1 MPIRMTG
8 LNSGLNTESIVA
20 ALMSAQRTK
29 QTKVE
34 NKKTKLEWKKE
45 LWTSMNTKIYDF
57 YTKSLSKMR
66 LKSNYM
72 TKAASSSNTTKVVAK
87 ASTKAATGTYTVK
100 VNKLASTQAVT
111 SGKLNTVTVKND
123 TNQDVEVAATS
134 ETKLQDLKDTNGNKT
149 FTNGTQIKI
158 ENDANK
164 KTVYLDVDENTTIQ
178 DFLDK
183 CTSAGLT
190 ATFDEKQQRF
200 FINSEKSG
208 AGNAFKITSSTI
220 TDLDQQKAT
229 DDLKKKIGYNNL
241 SSSDKAAVD
250 TILYG
255 MRNNPTAAI
264 SAEDQ
269 TKLEELAAANAENE
283 ASQKANAYVRDT
295 DAKTAAQAQYNTDLS
310 NWTQI
315 DNTPGIT
322 LEMDFLNHRGQNLL
336 VGANQ
341 PDIDKAR
348 EAVIKNM
355 TEAEFTENFDSKYK
369 TKVDSYMTTGISG
382 KGSDYDFDNSTVRST
397 NAKTAVD
404 SLITAYKSAFTS
416 TSAPTEDGTAL
427 AALGLS
433 NITGE
438 DVAEK
443 IEKIDPSTG
452 KPVIDPSTGKPEM
465 VKNGVGMVVIAAKDT
480 EVEYNG
486 ATLTSNTTNISVSGL
501 ELEILGET
509 EGETVNIT
517 VTNDVSG
524 IYDTIKDFLSEYNAL
539 LKEMNSYYNADSA
552 KGYDVLSDDEKE
564 AMKDSEVEKWEDKIK
579 DSLLRRDSTLNS
591 IISSFRNKMMGTFTA
606 SNGRTYSLSS
616 IGISTSGDYA
626 EGGLL
631 HIKGD
636 EDDAEY
642 ADDKNIL
649 KQMLEEDPDTVTE
662 IFTHLTSNLYEDLQ
676 KKMSRTPLS
685 SALTFYNDKEMNS
698 QLSDYKTRIAK
709 LETKFN
715 DMEDRYYKQF
725 TAMEKAMANMQ
736 SQQNSLAS
744 YLGG

>member
-29 QTKVE
+29 MTKVE
-34 NKKTKLEWKKE
+34 NKKTKLEWKKDIWSS
-45 LWTSMNTKIYDF
+45 LNTKIYDF

-100 VNKLASTQAVT
+100 VNKLASTQYVS
-111 SGKLNTVTVKND
+111 SGKLNKVKVDDGNG
-123 TNQDVEVAATS
+123 NQVDADATS
-134 ETKLQDLKDTNGNKT
+134 KTKLKDLKDTSGNPT

-158 ENDANK
+158 ENGANGQ
-164 KTVYLDVDENTTIQ
+164 TVYLDVNEETTIQ

-183 CTSAGLT
+183 CTSVGLT
-190 ATFDEKQQRF
+190 ATFDEKQQRLF
-200 FINSEKSG
+200 LSSEKSG
-208 AGNAFKITSSTI
+208 EGNAFKITSSE
-220 TDLDQQKAT
+220 LSSNQQQASN
-229 DDLKKKIGYNNL
+229 DLKTLVGYKGL
-241 SSSDKAAVD
+241 SSADK
-250 TILYG
+250 
-255 MRNNPTAAI
+255 
-264 SAEDQ
+264 
-269 TKLEELAAANAENE
+269 
-283 ASQKANAYVRDT
+283 
-295 DAKTAAQAQYNTDLS
+295 
-310 NWTQI
+310 
-315 DNTPGIT
+315 
-322 LEMDFLNHRGQNLL
+322 
-336 VGANQ
+336 
-341 PDIDKAR
+341 
-348 EAVIKNM
+348 
-355 TEAEFTENFDSKYK
+355 
-369 TKVDSYMTTGISG
+369 
-382 KGSDYDFDNSTVRST
+382 ST
-397 NAKTAVD
+397 VD
-404 SLITAYKSAFTS
+404 SLLAGLQNGTVTVADATQKLQEIGKAGVESDAEKKANRFYYDVANKAAGDALSAAAAAAGQSEADYLKANGYSNLDVTDSAAVAGAKASYIDNKTTELLGTQQYKDDIAAAIQNGISSADVLSKLPGTPSTDEFLYTFDDITTRTNNITNGIATATQNYYREMHDNASDANASGSALASLGLTNF
-416 TSAPTEDGTAL
+416 DGTTEIKEND
-427 AALGLS
+427 AA
-433 NITGE
+433 N
-438 DVAEK
+438 
-443 IEKIDPSTG
+443 
-452 KPVIDPSTGKPEM
+452 
-465 VKNGVGMVVIAAKDT
+465 NGTGMVVIAAKDT

-501 ELEILGET
+501 ELEILGTT

-606 SNGRTYSLSS
+606 SNGKTYSLSS

-631 HIKGD
+631 HIRGD

-642 ADDKNIL
+642 ADEKNVL
-649 KQMLEEDPDTVTE
+649 KQLLEEDPDAVTDV
-662 IFTHLTSNLYEDLQ
+662 FTHLTESLYTDLQ

-698 QLSDYKTRIAK
+698 QLSDYKTRISK
-709 LETKFN
+709 LEAKFN
-715 DMEDRYYKQF
+715 EMEDRYYKQF

>member
-29 QTKVE
+29 MTKVE
-34 NKKTKLEWKKE
+34 NKKTKLEWKKDIWSS
-45 LWTSMNTKIYDF
+45 LNTKIYDF

-100 VNKLASTQAVT
+100 VNKLASTQYVS
-111 SGKLNTVTVKND
+111 SGKLNKVKVDDGNG
-123 TNQDVEVAATS
+123 NQVDADATS
-134 ETKLQDLKDTNGNKT
+134 KTKLKDLKDTSGNPT

-158 ENDANK
+158 ENGANGQ
-164 KTVYLDVDENTTIQ
+164 TVYLDVNEETTIQ

-183 CTSAGLT
+183 CTSVGLT
-190 ATFDEKQQRF
+190 ATFDEKQQRLF
-200 FINSEKSG
+200 LSSEKSG
-208 AGNAFKITSSTI
+208 EGNAFKITSSE
-220 TDLDQQKAT
+220 LSSNQQQASN
-229 DDLKKKIGYNNL
+229 DLKTLVGYKGL
-241 SSSDKAAVD
+241 SSADK
-250 TILYG
+250 
-255 MRNNPTAAI
+255 
-264 SAEDQ
+264 
-269 TKLEELAAANAENE
+269 
-283 ASQKANAYVRDT
+283 
-295 DAKTAAQAQYNTDLS
+295 
-310 NWTQI
+310 
-315 DNTPGIT
+315 
-322 LEMDFLNHRGQNLL
+322 
-336 VGANQ
+336 
-341 PDIDKAR
+341 
-348 EAVIKNM
+348 
-355 TEAEFTENFDSKYK
+355 
-369 TKVDSYMTTGISG
+369 
-382 KGSDYDFDNSTVRST
+382 ST
-397 NAKTAVD
+397 VD
-404 SLITAYKSAFTS
+404 SLLAGLQNGTVTVADATQKLQEIGKAGVESDAEKKANRFYYDVANKAAGDALSAAAAAAGQSEADYLKANGYSNLDVTDSAAVAGAKASYIDNKTTELLGTQQYKDDIAAAIQNGISSTDVQNKLPGTPSTDEFLYTFDDITTRTNNITNGIATVTQNYYTEMHDNASDANAFGSALASLGLTNF
-416 TSAPTEDGTAL
+416 DGTTEIKEND
-427 AALGLS
+427 AA
-433 NITGE
+433 N
-438 DVAEK
+438 
-443 IEKIDPSTG
+443 
-452 KPVIDPSTGKPEM
+452 
-465 VKNGVGMVVIAAKDT
+465 NGTGMVVIAAKDT

-501 ELEILGET
+501 ELEILGTT

-606 SNGRTYSLSS
+606 SNGKTYSLSS

-631 HIKGD
+631 HIRGD

-642 ADDKNIL
+642 ADEKNVL
-649 KQMLEEDPDTVTE
+649 KQLLEEDPDAVTDV
-662 IFTHLTSNLYEDLQ
+662 FTHLTESLYTDLQ
-676 KKMSRTPLS
+676 NKMSRTPLS

-698 QLSDYKTRIAK
+698 QLSDYKTRISK
-709 LETKFN
+709 LEAKFN
-715 DMEDRYYKQF
+715 EMEDRYYKQF

>member
-29 QTKVE
+29 MTKVE
-34 NKKTKLEWKKE
+34 NKKTKLEWKKDIWSS
-45 LWTSMNTKIYDF
+45 LNTKIYDF

-100 VNKLASTQAVT
+100 VNKLASTQYVS
-111 SGKLNTVTVKND
+111 SGKLNKVKVDDGNG
-123 TNQDVEVAATS
+123 NQVDADATS
-134 ETKLQDLKDTNGNKT
+134 KTKLKDLKDTSGNPT

-158 ENDANK
+158 ENGANGQ
-164 KTVYLDVDENTTIQ
+164 TVYLDVNEETTIQ

-183 CTSAGLT
+183 CTSVGLT
-190 ATFDEKQQRF
+190 ATFDEKQQRLF
-200 FINSEKSG
+200 LSSEKSG
-208 AGNAFKITSSTI
+208 EGNAFKITSSE
-220 TDLDQQKAT
+220 
-229 DDLKKKIGYNNL
+229 L
-241 SSSDKAAVD
+241 SSS
-250 TILYG
+250 
-255 MRNNPTAAI
+255 
-264 SAEDQ
+264 Q
-269 TKLEELAAANAENE
+269 QQ
-283 ASQKANAYVRDT
+283 ASNDL
-295 DAKTAAQAQYNTDLS
+295 KT
-310 NWTQI
+310 
-315 DNTPGIT
+315 
-322 LEMDFLNHRGQNLL
+322 L
-336 VGANQ
+336 VGYKGLSSA
-341 PDIDKAR
+341 DK
-348 EAVIKNM
+348 
-355 TEAEFTENFDSKYK
+355 
-369 TKVDSYMTTGISG
+369 
-382 KGSDYDFDNSTVRST
+382 ST
-397 NAKTAVD
+397 VD
-404 SLITAYKSAFTS
+404 SLLAGLQNGTVTVADATQKLQEIGKAGVESDAEKKANRFYYDVANKAAGDALSAAAADAGQSEADYLKANGYSNLDVTDSAAVAGAKASYIDNKTTELLGTQQYKDDIAAAIQNGISSTDVQNKLPGTPSTDEFLYTFDDITTRTNNITNRIATATQNYYTEMHDNASDANAFGSALASLGLTNF
-416 TSAPTEDGTAL
+416 DGTTEIKEND
-427 AALGLS
+427 AA
-433 NITGE
+433 N
-438 DVAEK
+438 
-443 IEKIDPSTG
+443 
-452 KPVIDPSTGKPEM
+452 
-465 VKNGVGMVVIAAKDT
+465 NGTGMVVIAAKDT

-501 ELEILGET
+501 ELEILGTT

-606 SNGRTYSLSS
+606 SNGKTYSLSS

-631 HIKGD
+631 HIRGD

-642 ADDKNIL
+642 ADEKNVL
-649 KQMLEEDPDTVTE
+649 KQLLEEDPDAVTDV
-662 IFTHLTSNLYEDLQ
+662 FTHLTESLYTDLQ

-698 QLSDYKTRIAK
+698 QLSDYKTRISK
-709 LETKFN
+709 LEAKFN
-715 DMEDRYYKQF
+715 EMEDRYYKQF

>member
-29 QTKVE
+29 MTKVE
-34 NKKTKLEWKKE
+34 NKKTKLEWKKDIWSS
-45 LWTSMNTKIYDF
+45 LNTKIYDF

-100 VNKLASTQAVT
+100 VNKLASTQYVS
-111 SGKLNTVTVKND
+111 SGKLNKVKVDDGNG
-123 TNQDVEVAATS
+123 NQVDADATS
-134 ETKLQDLKDTNGNKT
+134 KTKLKDLKDTSGNPT

-158 ENDANK
+158 ENGANGQ
-164 KTVYLDVDENTTIQ
+164 TVYLDVNEETTIQ

-183 CTSAGLT
+183 CTSVGLT
-190 ATFDEKQQRF
+190 ATFDEKQQRLF
-200 FINSEKSG
+200 LSSEKSG
-208 AGNAFKITSSTI
+208 EGNAFKITSSE
-220 TDLDQQKAT
+220 LSSNQQQASN
-229 DDLKKKIGYNNL
+229 DLKTLVGYKGL
-241 SSSDKAAVD
+241 SSADK
-250 TILYG
+250 
-255 MRNNPTAAI
+255 
-264 SAEDQ
+264 
-269 TKLEELAAANAENE
+269 
-283 ASQKANAYVRDT
+283 
-295 DAKTAAQAQYNTDLS
+295 
-310 NWTQI
+310 
-315 DNTPGIT
+315 
-322 LEMDFLNHRGQNLL
+322 
-336 VGANQ
+336 
-341 PDIDKAR
+341 
-348 EAVIKNM
+348 
-355 TEAEFTENFDSKYK
+355 
-369 TKVDSYMTTGISG
+369 
-382 KGSDYDFDNSTVRST
+382 ST
-397 NAKTAVD
+397 VD
-404 SLITAYKSAFTS
+404 SLLAGLQNGTVTVADATQKLQEIGKAGVESDAEKKANRFYYDVANKAAGDALSAAAAAAGQSEADYLKANGYSNLDVTDSAAVAGAKASYIDNKTTELLGTQQYKNDIAAAIQNGISSTDVQNKLPGTPSTDGFLYTFDDITTRTNNITNGIAIATQNYYTEMHDNASDANASGSALASLGLTNF
-416 TSAPTEDGTAL
+416 DGTTEIKEND
-427 AALGLS
+427 AA
-433 NITGE
+433 N
-438 DVAEK
+438 
-443 IEKIDPSTG
+443 
-452 KPVIDPSTGKPEM
+452 
-465 VKNGVGMVVIAAKDT
+465 NGTGMVVIAAKDT

-501 ELEILGET
+501 ELEILGTT

-606 SNGRTYSLSS
+606 SNGKTYSLSS

-631 HIKGD
+631 HIRGD

-642 ADDKNIL
+642 ADEKNVL
-649 KQMLEEDPDTVTE
+649 KQLLEEDPDAVTDV
-662 IFTHLTSNLYEDLQ
+662 FTHLTESLYTDLQ
-676 KKMSRTPLS
+676 NKMSRTPLS

-698 QLSDYKTRIAK
+698 QLSDYKTRISK
-709 LETKFN
+709 LEAKFN
-715 DMEDRYYKQF
+715 EMEDRYYKQF

>member
-29 QTKVE
+29 MTKVE
-34 NKKTKLEWKKE
+34 NKKTKLEWKKDIWSS
-45 LWTSMNTKIYDF
+45 LNTKIYDF

-100 VNKLASTQAVT
+100 VNKLASTQYVS
-111 SGKLNTVTVKND
+111 SGKLNKVKVDDGNG
-123 TNQDVEVAATS
+123 NQVDADATS
-134 ETKLQDLKDTNGNKT
+134 KTKLKDLKDTSGNPT

-158 ENDANK
+158 ENGANGQ
-164 KTVYLDVDENTTIQ
+164 TVYLDVNEETTIQ

-183 CTSAGLT
+183 CTSVGLT
-190 ATFDEKQQRF
+190 ATFDEKQQRLF
-200 FINSEKSG
+200 LSSEKSG
-208 AGNAFKITSSTI
+208 EGNAFKITSSE
-220 TDLDQQKAT
+220 LSSNQQQASN
-229 DDLKKKIGYNNL
+229 DLKTLVGYKGL
-241 SSSDKAAVD
+241 SSADK
-250 TILYG
+250 
-255 MRNNPTAAI
+255 
-264 SAEDQ
+264 
-269 TKLEELAAANAENE
+269 
-283 ASQKANAYVRDT
+283 
-295 DAKTAAQAQYNTDLS
+295 
-310 NWTQI
+310 
-315 DNTPGIT
+315 
-322 LEMDFLNHRGQNLL
+322 
-336 VGANQ
+336 
-341 PDIDKAR
+341 
-348 EAVIKNM
+348 
-355 TEAEFTENFDSKYK
+355 
-369 TKVDSYMTTGISG
+369 
-382 KGSDYDFDNSTVRST
+382 ST
-397 NAKTAVD
+397 VD
-404 SLITAYKSAFTS
+404 SLLAGLQNGTVTVADATQKLQEIGKAGVESDAEKKANRFYYDVANKAAGDALSAAAAGQSEADYLKANGYSNLDVTDSAAVAGAKASYIDNKTTELLGTQQYKDDIAAAIQNGISSTDVQNKLPGTPSTDEFLYTFDDITTRTNNITNGIATATQNYYTEMHDNASDANASGSALASLGLTNF
-416 TSAPTEDGTAL
+416 DGTTEIKEND
-427 AALGLS
+427 AA
-433 NITGE
+433 N
-438 DVAEK
+438 
-443 IEKIDPSTG
+443 
-452 KPVIDPSTGKPEM
+452 
-465 VKNGVGMVVIAAKDT
+465 NGTGMVVIAAKDT

-501 ELEILGET
+501 ELEILGTT

-606 SNGRTYSLSS
+606 SNGKTYSLSS

-631 HIKGD
+631 HIRGD

-642 ADDKNIL
+642 ADEKNVL
-649 KQMLEEDPDTVTE
+649 KQLLEEDPDAVTDV
-662 IFTHLTSNLYEDLQ
+662 FTHLTESLYTDLQ

-698 QLSDYKTRIAK
+698 QLSDYKTRISK
-709 LETKFN
+709 LEAKFN
-715 DMEDRYYKQF
+715 EMEDRYYKQF

>member
-29 QTKVE
+29 MTKVE
-34 NKKTKLEWKKE
+34 NKKTKLEWKKDIWSS
-45 LWTSMNTKIYDF
+45 LNTKIYDF

-100 VNKLASTQAVT
+100 VNKLASTQYVS
-111 SGKLNTVTVKND
+111 SGKLNKVKVDDGNG
-123 TNQDVEVAATS
+123 NQVDADATS
-134 ETKLQDLKDTNGNKT
+134 KTKLKDLKDTSGNPT
-149 FTNGTQIKI
+149 FINGTQIKI
-158 ENDANK
+158 ENGANGQ
-164 KTVYLDVDENTTIQ
+164 TVYLDVNEETTIQ

-183 CTSAGLT
+183 CTSVGLT
-190 ATFDEKQQRF
+190 ATFDEKQQRLF
-200 FINSEKSG
+200 LSSEKSG
-208 AGNAFKITSSTI
+208 EGNAFKITSSE
-220 TDLDQQKAT
+220 LSSNQQQASN
-229 DDLKKKIGYNNL
+229 DLKTLVGYKGL
-241 SSSDKAAVD
+241 SSADK
-250 TILYG
+250 
-255 MRNNPTAAI
+255 
-264 SAEDQ
+264 
-269 TKLEELAAANAENE
+269 
-283 ASQKANAYVRDT
+283 
-295 DAKTAAQAQYNTDLS
+295 
-310 NWTQI
+310 
-315 DNTPGIT
+315 
-322 LEMDFLNHRGQNLL
+322 
-336 VGANQ
+336 
-341 PDIDKAR
+341 
-348 EAVIKNM
+348 
-355 TEAEFTENFDSKYK
+355 
-369 TKVDSYMTTGISG
+369 
-382 KGSDYDFDNSTVRST
+382 ST
-397 NAKTAVD
+397 VD
-404 SLITAYKSAFTS
+404 SLLAGLQNGTVTVADATQKLQEIGKAGVESDAEKKANRFYYDVANKAAGDALSAAAAAGQSEADYLKANGYSNLDVTDSAAVAGAKASYIDNKTTELLGTQQYKDDIAAAIQNGISSTDVQNKLPGTPSTDEFLYTFDDITTRTNNITNGIATATQNYYTEMHDNASDANAFGSALASLGLTNF
-416 TSAPTEDGTAL
+416 DGTTEIKEND
-427 AALGLS
+427 AA
-433 NITGE
+433 N
-438 DVAEK
+438 
-443 IEKIDPSTG
+443 
-452 KPVIDPSTGKPEM
+452 
-465 VKNGVGMVVIAAKDT
+465 NGTGMVVIAAKDT

-501 ELEILGET
+501 ELEILGTT

-606 SNGRTYSLSS
+606 SNGKTYSLSS

-631 HIKGD
+631 HIRGD

-642 ADDKNIL
+642 ADEKNVL
-649 KQMLEEDPDTVTE
+649 KQLLEEDPDAVTDV
-662 IFTHLTSNLYEDLQ
+662 FTHLTESLYTDLQ
-676 KKMSRTPLS
+676 NKMSRTPLS

-698 QLSDYKTRIAK
+698 QLSDYKTRISK
-709 LETKFN
+709 LEAKFN
-715 DMEDRYYKQF
+715 EMEDRYYKQF

>member
-29 QTKVE
+29 MTKVE
-34 NKKTKLEWKKE
+34 NKKTKLEWKKDIWSS
-45 LWTSMNTKIYDF
+45 LNTKIYDF

-100 VNKLASTQAVT
+100 VNKLASTQYVS
-111 SGKLNTVTVKND
+111 SGKLNKVKVDDGNG
-123 TNQDVEVAATS
+123 NQVDADATS
-134 ETKLQDLKDTNGNKT
+134 KTKLKDLKDTSGNPT

-158 ENDANK
+158 ENGANGQ
-164 KTVYLDVDENTTIQ
+164 TVYLDVNEETTIQ

-183 CTSAGLT
+183 CTSVGLT
-190 ATFDEKQQRF
+190 ATFDEKQQRLF
-200 FINSEKSG
+200 LSSEKSG
-208 AGNAFKITSSTI
+208 EGNAFKITSSE
-220 TDLDQQKAT
+220 LSSNQQQASN
-229 DDLKKKIGYNNL
+229 DLKTLVGYKGL
-241 SSSDKAAVD
+241 SSADK
-250 TILYG
+250 
-255 MRNNPTAAI
+255 
-264 SAEDQ
+264 
-269 TKLEELAAANAENE
+269 
-283 ASQKANAYVRDT
+283 
-295 DAKTAAQAQYNTDLS
+295 
-310 NWTQI
+310 
-315 DNTPGIT
+315 
-322 LEMDFLNHRGQNLL
+322 
-336 VGANQ
+336 
-341 PDIDKAR
+341 
-348 EAVIKNM
+348 
-355 TEAEFTENFDSKYK
+355 
-369 TKVDSYMTTGISG
+369 
-382 KGSDYDFDNSTVRST
+382 ST
-397 NAKTAVD
+397 VD
-404 SLITAYKSAFTS
+404 SLLAGLQNGTVTVADATQKLQEIGKAGVESDAEKKANRFYYDVANKAAGDALSAAAADAGQSEADYLKANGYSNLDVTDSAAVAGAKASYIDNKTTELLGTQQYKDDIAAAIQNGISSADVHSKLPDTSSTDEFLYTFDDITTRTTNITNGIATATQNYYTEMHDNASDANASGSALASLGLTNF
-416 TSAPTEDGTAL
+416 DGTTEIKEND
-427 AALGLS
+427 AA
-433 NITGE
+433 N
-438 DVAEK
+438 
-443 IEKIDPSTG
+443 
-452 KPVIDPSTGKPEM
+452 
-465 VKNGVGMVVIAAKDT
+465 NGTGMVVIAAKDT

-501 ELEILGET
+501 ELEILGTT

-606 SNGRTYSLSS
+606 SNGKTYSLSS

-631 HIKGD
+631 HIRGD

-642 ADDKNIL
+642 ADEKNVL
-649 KQMLEEDPDTVTE
+649 KQLLEEDPDAVTDV
-662 IFTHLTSNLYEDLQ
+662 FTHLTESLYTDLQ
-676 KKMSRTPLS
+676 NKMSRTPLS

-698 QLSDYKTRIAK
+698 QLSDYKTRISK
-709 LETKFN
+709 LEAKFN
-715 DMEDRYYKQF
+715 EMEDRYYKQF

>member
-29 QTKVE
+29 MTKVE
-34 NKKTKLEWKKE
+34 NKKTKLEWKKDIWSS
-45 LWTSMNTKIYDF
+45 LNTKIYDF

-100 VNKLASTQAVT
+100 VNKLASTQYVS
-111 SGKLNTVTVKND
+111 SGKLNKVKVDDGNG
-123 TNQDVEVAATS
+123 NQVDADATS
-134 ETKLQDLKDTNGNKT
+134 KTKLKDLKDTSGNPT

-158 ENDANK
+158 ENGANGQ
-164 KTVYLDVDENTTIQ
+164 TVYLDVNEETTIQ

-183 CTSAGLT
+183 CTSVGLT
-190 ATFDEKQQRF
+190 ATFDEKQQRLF
-200 FINSEKSG
+200 LSSEKSG
-208 AGNAFKITSSTI
+208 EGNAFKITSSE
-220 TDLDQQKAT
+220 LSSNQQQASN
-229 DDLKKKIGYNNL
+229 DLKTLVGYKGL
-241 SSSDKAAVD
+241 SSADK
-250 TILYG
+250 
-255 MRNNPTAAI
+255 
-264 SAEDQ
+264 
-269 TKLEELAAANAENE
+269 
-283 ASQKANAYVRDT
+283 
-295 DAKTAAQAQYNTDLS
+295 
-310 NWTQI
+310 
-315 DNTPGIT
+315 
-322 LEMDFLNHRGQNLL
+322 
-336 VGANQ
+336 
-341 PDIDKAR
+341 
-348 EAVIKNM
+348 
-355 TEAEFTENFDSKYK
+355 
-369 TKVDSYMTTGISG
+369 
-382 KGSDYDFDNSTVRST
+382 ST
-397 NAKTAVD
+397 VD
-404 SLITAYKSAFTS
+404 SLLAGLQNGTVTVADATQKLQEIGKAGVESDAEKKANRFYYDVANKAAGDALSAAAADAGQSEADYLKANGYSNLDVTDSAAVAGAKASYIDNKTTELLGTQQYKDDIAAAIQNGISSADVQSKLPGTPSTDEFLYTFDDITTRTNNITNGIATATQNYYTEMHDNASDANASGSALASLGLTNF
-416 TSAPTEDGTAL
+416 DGTTEIKEND
-427 AALGLS
+427 AA
-433 NITGE
+433 N
-438 DVAEK
+438 
-443 IEKIDPSTG
+443 
-452 KPVIDPSTGKPEM
+452 
-465 VKNGVGMVVIAAKDT
+465 NGTGMVVIAAKDT

-501 ELEILGET
+501 ELEILGTT

-606 SNGRTYSLSS
+606 SNGKTYSLSS

-631 HIKGD
+631 HIRGD

-642 ADDKNIL
+642 ADEKNVL
-649 KQMLEEDPDTVTE
+649 KQLLEEDPDAVTDV
-662 IFTHLTSNLYEDLQ
+662 FTHLTESLYTDLQ

-698 QLSDYKTRIAK
+698 QLSDYKTRISK
-709 LETKFN
+709 LEAKFN
-715 DMEDRYYKQF
+715 EMEDRYYKQF

>member
-29 QTKVE
+29 MTKVE
-34 NKKTKLEWKKE
+34 NKKTKLEWKKDIWSS
-45 LWTSMNTKIYDF
+45 LNTKIYDF

-100 VNKLASTQAVT
+100 VNKLASTQYVS
-111 SGKLNTVTVKND
+111 SGKLNKVKVDDGNG
-123 TNQDVEVAATS
+123 NQVDADATS
-134 ETKLQDLKDTNGNKT
+134 KTKLKDLKDTSGNPT

-158 ENDANK
+158 ENGANGQ
-164 KTVYLDVDENTTIQ
+164 TVYLDVNEETTIQ

-183 CTSAGLT
+183 CTSVGLT
-190 ATFDEKQQRF
+190 ATFDEKQQRLF
-200 FINSEKSG
+200 LSSEKSG
-208 AGNAFKITSSTI
+208 EGNAFKITSSE
-220 TDLDQQKAT
+220 LSSNQQQASN
-229 DDLKKKIGYNNL
+229 DLKTLVGYKGL
-241 SSSDKAAVD
+241 SSADK
-250 TILYG
+250 
-255 MRNNPTAAI
+255 
-264 SAEDQ
+264 
-269 TKLEELAAANAENE
+269 
-283 ASQKANAYVRDT
+283 
-295 DAKTAAQAQYNTDLS
+295 
-310 NWTQI
+310 
-315 DNTPGIT
+315 
-322 LEMDFLNHRGQNLL
+322 
-336 VGANQ
+336 
-341 PDIDKAR
+341 
-348 EAVIKNM
+348 
-355 TEAEFTENFDSKYK
+355 
-369 TKVDSYMTTGISG
+369 
-382 KGSDYDFDNSTVRST
+382 ST
-397 NAKTAVD
+397 VD
-404 SLITAYKSAFTS
+404 SLLAGLQNGTVTVADATQKLQEIGKAGVESDAEKKANRFYYDVANKAAGDALSAAAAAAGQSEADYLKANGYSNLDVTDSAAVAGAKASYIDNKTTELLGTQQYKDDIAAAIQNGISSTDVQNKLPGTPSTDEFLYTFDDITTRTNNITNEIATVTQNYYTEMHDNASDANAFGSALASLGLTNF
-416 TSAPTEDGTAL
+416 DGTTEIKEND
-427 AALGLS
+427 AA
-433 NITGE
+433 N
-438 DVAEK
+438 
-443 IEKIDPSTG
+443 
-452 KPVIDPSTGKPEM
+452 
-465 VKNGVGMVVIAAKDT
+465 NGTGMVVIAAKDT

-501 ELEILGET
+501 ELEILGTT

-606 SNGRTYSLSS
+606 SNGKTYSLSS

-631 HIKGD
+631 HIRGD

-642 ADDKNIL
+642 ADEKNVL
-649 KQMLEEDPDTVTE
+649 KQLLEEDPDAVTDV
-662 IFTHLTSNLYEDLQ
+662 FTHLTESLYTDLQ
-676 KKMSRTPLS
+676 NKMSRTPLS

-698 QLSDYKTRIAK
+698 QLSDYKTRISK
-709 LETKFN
+709 LEAKFN
-715 DMEDRYYKQF
+715 EMEDRYYKQF